1 MYVFEKFLKPAK
13 TKPKPGGG
21 GALFPVLIP
30 LFKCFHPPLIW
41 MRLMLMAAAA
51 DDDIRMFQFYFEI
64 IEARKSTPS
73 NSAGHKYISVSAG
86 VDHPPGIN
94 AGLFK

>member
-1 MYVFEKFLKPAK
+1 
-13 TKPKPGGG
+13 
-21 GALFPVLIP
+21 
-30 LFKCFHPPLIW
+30 
-41 MRLMLMAAAA
+41 MAAAA